1 MEEANQEMQEKYL
14 TPAEV
19 SQRYGGKINTRTL
32 SNWRSS
38 GNGSLPFVKIGGKVL
53 YPLSSLVEWE
63 RRRTA
68 SSTSAY
74 KK

>member
-19 SQRYGGKINTRTL
+19 SQRYGGKISTRTL

>member
-19 SQRYGGKINTRTL
+19 SQRYGGKISTSTL